1 VGASAPA
8 FNNKIMTEINLN
20 KVFVTKPGLLN
31 YISDYEI
38 YKMYIGD
45 TAINTK
51 GRISSPLRQDDSA
64 SFGFFIGET
73 GELCFKDFVLGSGD
87 CVRFVMFKFGLSFF
101 EALSQIAID
110 ANLDDKFI
118 IKASLKTSVL
128 SDRKGKREDFV
139 KTVNSNYLGKTSR
152 NWEIRDYVFW
162 NQFGIT
168 KPILERYN
176 VQPVAYLHVGIE
188 KTIVKP
194 SFHTYC
200 YNEVKDGINSFKIYQ
215 PENTEYKW
223 LNNHNESVWQ
233 GWTQLPEKG
242 DTLIITK
249 SLKDVMS
256 IVSVTGIPAVSLQ
269 AEGVKPKPS
278 VIDELCERFETIYVF
293 YDNDYDK
300 TVNWGRE
307 FGRKLSSAHGFC
319 QIEIEEAYKSKDFS
333 DLVKNHG
340 EKLSRKYLEE
350 LIERPF

>member
-1 VGASAPA
+1 
-8 FNNKIMTEINLN
+8 
-20 KVFVTKPGLLN
+20 
-31 YISDYEI
+31 
-38 YKMYIGD
+38 
-45 TAINTK
+45 
-51 GRISSPLRQDDSA
+51 
-64 SFGFFIGET
+64 
-73 GELCFKDFVLGSGD
+73 
-87 CVRFVMFKFGLSFF
+87 MFKFGLSFF

-118 IKASLKTSVL
+118 IKNSLKTSVIH
-128 SDRKGKREDFV
+128 DIKGRREDFV
-139 KTVNSNYLGKTSR
+139 KSVNSNYLGKTSR

-168 KPILERYN
+168 KPILDKYN
-176 VQPVAYLHVGIE
+176 VQPVAYLHVGID
-188 KTIVKP
+188 KNIVKP

-200 YNEVKDGINSFKIYQ
+200 YNEMKDNINSFKIYQ
-215 PENTEYKW
+215 PNNIEYKW

-256 IVSVTGIPAVSLQ
+256 IVSVTGIPSVSLQ
-269 AEGVKPKPS
+269 AEGIKPKYS
-278 VIDELCERFETIYVF
+278 VIEELTERFETIFVL

-300 TVNWGRE
+300 STNWGRE
-307 FGRKLSSAHGFC
+307 FGRELSSAHGFC
-319 QIEIEEAYKSKDFS
+319 QIEIEETYKSKDFS
-333 DLVKNHG
+333 ELVMHHG